1 MGSKLQKV
9 AMWPLFSTEEYLEV
23 AESGED
29 TTSVIK
35 KITLDRLI
43 LKRFPK
49 GQRNF
54 GGMGS
59 HQKGDLYCPQGCDY
73 DCLTLKVD
81 AA

>member
-1 MGSKLQKV
+1 MGSKFQNV
-9 AMWPLFSTEEYLEV
+9 AMWLLFSTEEYLEI
-23 AESGED
+23 AESRKD

-35 KITLDRLI
+35 KITSDRLI

-54 GGMGS
+54 GKIRS